1 MEEAVFDGAS
11 EAPSTPAFGPWGRRL
26 HGLTRAFAIAGGLG
40 FIALVAM
47 SIVSIVGRKLAAA
60 PVPGDIEIM
69 QMGTA
74 VASAAMLAY
83 CEMEHQHLRVD
94 FFTARLSQPARH
106 RLDALS
112 HLLLALVAAVIA
124 WRTGVGAASLKEAG
138 EASMLLLWPVWTVVA
153 AMVPS
158 FALLAAAGLYNA
170 GLYWQAADAPGASG
184 APAAGPASAA
194 AASAAANGGRA

>member
-1 MEEAVFDGAS
+1 MEEAVIAGAS
-11 EAPSTPAFGPWGRRL
+11 EAQATSVTPRFGPWGRRL
-26 HGLTRAFAIAGGLG
+26 HGVTRAFAIAGGIG

-83 CEMEHQHLRVD
+83 CEMEHHHLRVD
-94 FFTARLSQPARH
+94 FFTTRLSTVARH
-106 RLDALS
+106 RLDAFS
-112 HLLLALVAAVIA
+112 HLLLALVAAVVA
-124 WRTGVGAASLKEAG
+124 WRTGAGAASLKEAG

-158 FALLAAAGLYNA
+158 FVLLALAGLYNA
-170 GLYWQAADAPGASG
+170 GLYW
-184 APAAGPASAA
+184 SAA
-194 AASAAANGGRA
+194 STAGMDGQPQGVTA